1 MMKDDNRPS
10 FDCQNNP
17 ECHRPYLLGGEFRGL
32 VCLKHYR
39 LAQELFP
46 DWQNPRLSEDMLTTR
61 TVNDR

>member
-1 MMKDDNRPS
+1 MMLEDNRPV

-17 ECHRPYLLGGEFRGL
+17 DCQRPYLLGGEFRGL
-32 VCLKHYR
+32 ACLKHY
-39 LAQELFP
+39 LEAMKLFP